1 MTEAVTLAQLK
12 VQVKVEEDDASE
24 DGLLQGMLAA
34 AIRTI
39 ENRTGRTFADGE
51 FVIADADGPA
61 ARMAV
66 LLLGAHWYRNRETVV
81 VGTISSEL
89 PMSVEYLI
97 TPIAKLS
104 V

>member
-24 DGLLQGMLAA
+24 DGLLQIILAA

-39 ENRTGRTFADGE
+39 ENRTGRTFADSAS
-51 FVIADADGPA
+51 VIDDADGPA

-66 LLLGAHWYRNRETVV
+66 LLLGAHWYRNRESVV
-81 VGTISSEL
+81 IGAMPSEL

-97 TPIAKLS
+97 TPIARLA